1 MTTKNI
7 ADITDYQLPL
17 NCSQLGN
24 NTGEFNMLEY
34 IPENLDF
41 EPIFE
46 PTKVDD
52 KKYVINANTGDYIG
66 IVGNGFTCA
75 SHGDFFRNVM
85 DTTTETLSEYDM
97 EGAIINC
104 RSAHRDGWAMMD
116 MTLPKVTAKINTN
129 VHETI
134 LMKRII
140 ALHGVNGTCS
150 NTTIF
155 GAIDFFCLNGQIR
168 GKHDKVMRKNTS
180 NFSLDRFITELNKSQ
195 QDFTVQAEQM
205 QRWANTDIRHIDI
218 RSLLESIFKSERKS
232 EKMHSLYRQETGV
245 RGENLYS
252 LYSAFTNYATY
263 ADERNGFSLRNT
275 GHDTQAISM
284 FKREIDVAG
293 WVDTPQFK
301 SLEMAA

>member
-1 MTTKNI
+1 M
-7 ADITDYQLPL
+7 P
-17 NCSQLGN
+17 
-24 NTGEFNMLEY
+24 LEY

-41 EPIFE
+41 NVTFE

-52 KKYVINANTGDYIG
+52 KKYVINENTGDYIG

-85 DTTTETLSEYDM
+85 DTTTATLSDYDM
-97 EGAIINC
+97 EGAQINW
-104 RSAHRDGWAMMD
+104 RSAHKDGWAMMD
-116 MTLPKVTAKINTN
+116 MTLPNVTAKIATDK
-129 VHETI
+129 HETT

-180 NFSLDRFITELNKSQ
+180 NFSLDRFITELERSQ
-195 QDFTVQAEQM
+195 QDFTAKAEQM
-205 QRWANTDIRHIDI
+205 QRWANTSLAHVNVKE
-218 RSLLESIFKSERKS
+218 LLEGIMRSDRKA
-232 EKMHSLYRQETGV
+232 EKMHTLYSQEAGV
-245 RGENLYS
+245 RGRNLWA

-263 ADERNGFSLRNT
+263 ADERNGFNLRNT
-275 GHDTQAISM
+275 GNDTQAISM

-293 WVDTPQFK
+293 WIDTPQFK

>member
-1 MTTKNI
+1 M
-7 ADITDYQLPL
+7 P
-17 NCSQLGN
+17 
-24 NTGEFNMLEY
+24 LEY

-41 EPIFE
+41 NVTFE

-52 KKYVINANTGDYIG
+52 KKYVINENTGDYIG

-85 DTTTETLSEYDM
+85 DTTTATLSDYDM
-97 EGAIINC
+97 EDAKINW
-104 RSAHRDGWAMMD
+104 RSAHKDGWAMMD
-116 MTLPKVTAKINTN
+116 MTLPNVTAKIATDK
-129 VHETI
+129 HETT

-180 NFSLDRFITELNKSQ
+180 NFSLDRFITELEKSQ
-195 QDFTVQAEQM
+195 QDFTAQAEQM
-205 QRWANTDIRHIDI
+205 QRWANTSLAHVNVKE
-218 RSLLESIFKSERKS
+218 LLEGIMRSDRKA
-232 EKMHSLYRQETGV
+232 EKMHTLYSQEAGV
-245 RGENLYS
+245 RGRNLWS

-263 ADERNGFSLRNT
+263 ADERNGFNLRNT
-275 GHDTQAISM
+275 GNDTQAISM

-293 WVDTPQFK
+293 WIDTPQFK
-301 SLEMAA
+301 SLEMTA

>member
-1 MTTKNI
+1 M
-7 ADITDYQLPL
+7 P
-17 NCSQLGN
+17 
-24 NTGEFNMLEY
+24 LEY
-34 IPENLDF
+34 VPENLDF
-41 EPIFE
+41 NVTFE

-52 KKYVINANTGDYIG
+52 KKYVINENTGDYIG

-85 DTTTETLSEYDM
+85 DTTTQTLSDYDM
-97 EGAIINC
+97 EGAQINW
-104 RSAHRDGWAMMD
+104 RSAHKDGWAMMD
-116 MTLPKVTAKINTN
+116 MTLPNVTAKIATDK
-129 VHETI
+129 HETT

-180 NFSLDRFITELNKSQ
+180 NFSLDRFITELEKSQ
-195 QDFTVQAEQM
+195 QDFTAQAEQM
-205 QRWANTDIRHIDI
+205 QRWANTSLAHVNVKE
-218 RSLLESIFKSERKS
+218 LLEGIMRSDRKA
-232 EKMHSLYRQETGV
+232 EKMHTLYSQEAGV
-245 RGENLYS
+245 RGRNLWS

-263 ADERNGFSLRNT
+263 ADERNGFNLRNT
-275 GHDTQAISM
+275 GNDTQAISM

-293 WVDTPQFK
+293 WIDTPQFK

>member
-1 MTTKNI
+1 
-7 ADITDYQLPL
+7 
-17 NCSQLGN
+17 
-24 NTGEFNMLEY
+24 MLEY

-41 EPIFE
+41 NVTFE

-52 KKYVINANTGDYIG
+52 KKYVINENTGDYIG

-85 DTTTETLSEYDM
+85 DTTTQTLSDYDM
-97 EGAIINC
+97 EGAQINW
-104 RSAHRDGWAMMD
+104 RSAHKDGWAMMD
-116 MTLPKVTAKINTN
+116 MTLPNVTAKIATDK
-129 VHETI
+129 HETT

-180 NFSLDRFITELNKSQ
+180 NFSLDRFIFELEKSQ
-195 QDFTVQAEQM
+195 QDFTAQAEQM
-205 QRWANTDIRHIDI
+205 QRWANTSLAHVNVKE
-218 RSLLESIFKSERKS
+218 LLEGIMRSDRKA
-232 EKMHSLYRQETGV
+232 EKMHTLYSQEAGV
-245 RGENLYS
+245 RGRNLWS

-263 ADERNGFSLRNT
+263 ADERNGFNLRNT
-275 GHDTQAISM
+275 GNDTQAISM

-293 WVDTPQFK
+293 WIDTPQFQAI
-301 SLEMAA
+301 AA

>member
-1 MTTKNI
+1 M
-7 ADITDYQLPL
+7 P
-17 NCSQLGN
+17 
-24 NTGEFNMLEY
+24 LEY

-41 EPIFE
+41 NVTFE

-52 KKYVINANTGDYIG
+52 KKYVINENTGDYIG

-85 DTTTETLSEYDM
+85 DTTTATLSDYDM
-97 EGAIINC
+97 EGAQINW
-104 RSAHRDGWAMMD
+104 RSAHKDGWAMMD
-116 MTLPKVTAKINTN
+116 MTLPNVTAKIATDK
-129 VHETI
+129 HETT

-168 GKHDKVMRKNTS
+168 GKHDKIMRKNTS
-180 NFSLDRFITELNKSQ
+180 NFSLDRFITELEKSQ
-195 QDFTVQAEQM
+195 QDFTAQAEQM
-205 QRWANTDIRHIDI
+205 QRWANTSLAHVNVKE
-218 RSLLESIFKSERKS
+218 LLEGIMRSDRKA
-232 EKMHSLYRQETGV
+232 EKMHTLYSQEAGV
-245 RGENLYS
+245 RGRNLWA

-263 ADERNGFSLRNT
+263 ADERNGFNLRNT
-275 GHDTQAISM
+275 GNDTQAISM

-293 WVDTPQFK
+293 WIDTPQFQAV
-301 SLEMAA
+301 AA

>member
-1 MTTKNI
+1 M
-7 ADITDYQLPL
+7 P
-17 NCSQLGN
+17 
-24 NTGEFNMLEY
+24 LEY

-41 EPIFE
+41 NVTFE

-52 KKYVINANTGDYIG
+52 KKYVINENTGDYIG

-85 DTTTETLSEYDM
+85 DTTTATLSDYDM
-97 EGAIINC
+97 EGAQINW
-104 RSAHRDGWAMMD
+104 RSAHKDGWAMMD
-116 MTLPKVTAKINTN
+116 MTLPNVTAKIATDK
-129 VHETI
+129 HETT

-180 NFSLDRFITELNKSQ
+180 NFSLDRFITELEKSQ
-195 QDFTVQAEQM
+195 QDFTAQAEQM
-205 QRWANTDIRHIDI
+205 QRWANTSLAHVNVKE
-218 RSLLESIFKSERKS
+218 LLEGIMRSDRKA
-232 EKMHSLYRQETGV
+232 EKMHTLYSQEAGV
-245 RGENLYS
+245 RGRNLWA

-263 ADERNGFSLRNT
+263 ADERNGFNLRNT
-275 GHDTQAISM
+275 GNDTQAISM

-293 WVDTPQFK
+293 WIDTPQFQAM
-301 SLEMAA
+301 EAA

>member
-1 MTTKNI
+1 M
-7 ADITDYQLPL
+7 P
-17 NCSQLGN
+17 
-24 NTGEFNMLEY
+24 LEY
-34 IPENLDF
+34 VPENLDF
-41 EPIFE
+41 NVTFE

-52 KKYVINANTGDYIG
+52 KKYVINENTGDYIG

-85 DTTTETLSEYDM
+85 DTTTATLADYDM
-97 EGAIINC
+97 EGAQINW
-104 RSAHRDGWAMMD
+104 RSAHKDGWAMMD
-116 MTLPKVTAKINTN
+116 MTLPNVTAKIATDK
-129 VHETI
+129 HETT

-180 NFSLDRFITELNKSQ
+180 NFSLDRFITELEKSQ
-195 QDFTVQAEQM
+195 QDFTAQAEQM
-205 QRWANTDIRHIDI
+205 QRWANT
-218 RSLLESIFKSERKS
+218 SLAYVNVKELLEGIMKSERKS
-232 EKMHSLYRQETGV
+232 EKMYTLYNQEAGV
-245 RGENLYS
+245 RGRNLWA

-263 ADERNGFSLRNT
+263 ADERNGFNLRNT

-284 FKREIDVAG
+284 FKREIDVAS
-293 WVDTPQFK
+293 WIDTPQFK

>member
-1 MTTKNI
+1 
-7 ADITDYQLPL
+7 
-17 NCSQLGN
+17 
-24 NTGEFNMLEY
+24 MLEY

-41 EPIFE
+41 NVIFE

-52 KKYVINANTGDYIG
+52 KKYVINENTGDYIG

-85 DTTTETLSEYDM
+85 DTTTATLSDYDM
-97 EGAIINC
+97 EGAQINW
-104 RSAHRDGWAMMD
+104 RSAHKDGWAMMD
-116 MTLPKVTAKINTN
+116 MTLPNGTAKIATDK
-129 VHETI
+129 HETT

-180 NFSLDRFITELNKSQ
+180 NFSLDRFITELHRSQ
-195 QDFTVQAEQM
+195 QDFTAQAEQM
-205 QRWANTDIRHIDI
+205 QRWANT
-218 RSLLESIFKSERKS
+218 SLAYVNVKELLEGIMKSERKS
-232 EKMHSLYRQETGV
+232 EKMYTLYNQEAGV
-245 RGENLYS
+245 RGRNLWA

-263 ADERNGFSLRNT
+263 ADERNGFNLRNT

-284 FKREIDVAG
+284 FKREIDVAS
-293 WVDTPQFK
+293 WIDTPQFK